1 MAFDIARLIG
11 YGVVL
16 LGIAYPL
23 GLYMARVFSGEQTW
37 LTPVLAPVERVVYR
51 IAGIDP
57 NNEMP
62 WTVYAVSLL
71 LFNFA
76 CFTILYLMLRFQGVL
91 PLNPTQALAACR
103 PTSRSTRRS
112 AS

>member
-1 MAFDIARLIG
+1 MALDIARMIG

-23 GLYMARVFSGEQTW
+23 GLYMARVFSGEKTW

-51 IAGIDP
+51 IVGIDP

-62 WTVYAVSLL
+62 WTVYAVSS
-71 LFNFA
+71 
-76 CFTILYLMLRFQGVL
+76 C
-91 PLNPTQALAACR
+91 CS
-103 PTSRSTRRS
+103 TSRASRSSTCCCGSR
-112 AS
+112 ASCR